1 MSKEVSNDK
10 KKKITIGI
18 VILLAVLVVLLLIL
32 LNNNEQYQVN
42 FDSNGGSAVASII
55 IDEDGFAVRPED
67 PTKENY
73 VFAGWYC
80 NGEPFD
86 FSSPITEDVKLEARW
101 VEIGRVS
108 GVKLDKTT
116 LTLEIGDTAK
126 LNATVTPDN
135 AKDKQVTWA
144 SSDASVISVD
154 SKGNVKAL
162 KAGTA
167 TITVTTKDGE
177 FVAEAVITV
186 NKLVEKEPED
196 TNKKPTTPEKEP
208 EKEPEKPVE
217 QTVKVTG
224 VTLDKTSLNLE
235 INDSAK
241 LTVAVKPDN
250 ATNKNVTWASSDASV
265 ASVDQNGN
273 VKALKAGTATI
284 TVTTKD
290 GSHKATCT
298 VTVNAEV
305 EDVKVT
311 GVTLDKTSLS
321 LEIDDSAK
329 LTATVKPDNATNKNV
344 TWSSSDASVASVDQ
358 KGNVKALKAGTTTIT
373 VTTKDGNYKATC
385 TITVK
390 KADSYV
396 VTLTPESLMEGV
408 VAQYKVTVTKNGSA
422 CTFKHVIYNGQKL
435 GKYADAGKV
444 ATAVSTATVRL
455 SDGTDVTATVV
466 FK

>member
-186 NKLVEKEPED
+186 NKLV
-196 TNKKPTTPEKEP
+196 